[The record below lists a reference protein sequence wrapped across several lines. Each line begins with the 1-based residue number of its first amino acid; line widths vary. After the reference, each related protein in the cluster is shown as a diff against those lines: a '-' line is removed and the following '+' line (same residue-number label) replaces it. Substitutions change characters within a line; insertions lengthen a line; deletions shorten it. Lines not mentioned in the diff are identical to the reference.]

1 MTVTEIKRTE
11 PKSYTAVV
19 DLTTRAIESARREKG
34 LADFRTVTD
43 DSDAISVDELPESCR
58 RAVDACGWTSLTPV
72 QRRAIPLM
80 LRGED
85 LMVQSQTGSGKT
97 GAFLIPLF
105 EQIDPDR
112 RETQVLILSPT
123 RELARQIHAE
133 YDRMRPSDNRYH
145 AALVYGGVRYQKQ
158 LDDLSAGAP
167 VVIGTPGRVL
177 DHLEQRAFSLSGLRT
192 FILDEA
198 DEMLSMGF
206 YPAMMKLARYLPDE
220 RASCMFSATIP
231 VRVQGLA
238 KQFLTNPVFVPLSA
252 GSEAVDTMDHRY
264 FVVPAMDKDRALIRL
279 IEMENPES
287 AIIFANTRREVDYV
301 TRFLKNYGHD
311 ADGLSGDLS
320 QSQREIVMGDL
331 KSNRLRFLVSTDVA
345 ARGIDI
351 SDLSHV
357 FMYDVPQD
365 PEYYIHRSGR
375 TARAGKSG
383 VVLVLATLDTERALQ
398 AMAKRY
404 AVDLNKSELPTEA
417 AVTER
422 VGERL
427 TILLEEQFRGLRNLE
442 RERMQ
447 RFIDLA
453 KDLANEEPEL
463 IAMLLDRLYHD
474 QLHQSD
480 ERREAAETREQ
491 SARKN
496 PPPAGSD
503 DGSSGPKRGRSRNK
517 RRDR

>member
-1 MTVTEIKRTE
+1 MADSSQNES
-11 PKSYTAVV
+11 KSYTAVV
-19 DLTTRAIESARREKG
+19 DLTSRAIETERRERG
-34 LADFRTVTD
+34 LADFRTAGEDAREIGVD
-43 DSDAISVDELPESCR
+43 DLPGR
-58 RAVDACGWTSLTPV
+58 ARAAVDAAGWPTLTPV
-72 QRRAIPLM
+72 QRRTIPL
-80 LRGED
+80 LLDRED
-85 LMVQSQTGSGKT
+85 VIVQSQTGSGKT
-97 GAFLIPLF
+97 GAFLIPLLDR
-105 EQIDPDR
+105 IDPDH
-112 RETQVLILSPT
+112 RETQALILAPT

-133 YDRMRPSDNRYH
+133 YERMRPRDERYH

-158 LDDLSAGAP
+158 FADLAAGAP

-177 DHLEQRAFSLSGLRT
+177 DHLDRRAFSLDRLNT

-206 YPAMMKLARYLPDE
+206 YPAMMKLKRYLPE
-220 RASCMFSATIP
+220 KRNSCMFSATIP

-238 KQFLTNPVFVPLSA
+238 RQFLADPVFVPLSS
-252 GSEAVDTMDHRY
+252 GKEAVDTMEHRY
-264 FVVPAMDKDRALIRL
+264 FVIPAMDRDRALIRQ

-287 AIIFANTRREVDYV
+287 AIIFTNTRREVDYV
-301 TRFLKNYGHD
+301 AQFLKNYGHD
-311 ADGLSGDLS
+311 ADALSGDLS
-320 QSQREIVMGDL
+320 QAQREVVMSDL
-331 KSNRLRFLVSTDVA
+331 KAGKLRFLVSTDVA

-383 VVLVLATLDTERALQ
+383 IVIVLATMETERALQ

-404 AVDLNKSELPTEA
+404 AVDLRKNELPTED

-442 RERMQ
+442 RERMS
-447 RFIDLA
+447 RFVKLA
-453 KDLANEEPEL
+453 KSLADEEPEL
-463 IAMLLDRLYHD
+463 IAMLLDRLYHE
-474 QLHQSD
+474 QLHAAD
-480 ERREAAETREQ
+480 EDQE
-491 SARKN
+491 SATGDIPEDSGS
-496 PPPAGSD
+496 PPPR
-503 DGSSGPKRGRSRNK
+503 RGR
-517 RRDR
+517 RRGGRRK

>member
-1 MTVTEIKRTE
+1 MSNQKEKAH
-11 PKSYTAVV
+11 SYTEVI
-19 DLTTRAIESARREKG
+19 DLTSRAIETERRERG
-34 LADFRTVTD
+34 LADFRTAGD
-43 DSDAISVDELPESCR
+43 DAAEVSIEELSPAVR
-58 RAVDACGWTSLTPV
+58 DAVDRVGWPSLTPV
-72 QRRAIPLM
+72 QQRSIPLM
-80 LRGED
+80 LEGED
-85 LMVQSQTGSGKT
+85 VMVQSQTGSGKT
-97 GAFLIPLF
+97 GAFLLPLF
-105 EQIDPDR
+105 ERIDPER
-112 RETQVLILSPT
+112 RETQVLVLAPT

-133 YDRMRPSDNRYH
+133 YDRMRPDDDRYH

-158 LDDLSAGAP
+158 LDDLAAGAP

-177 DHLEQRAFSLSGLRT
+177 DHLERRAFSLSRLDT

-206 YPAMMKLARYLPDE
+206 YPAMMKLKRYLPEE
-220 RASCMFSATIP
+220 RSSCMFSATIP
-231 VRVQGLA
+231 VRVQSLA
-238 KQFLTNPVFVPLSA
+238 QQFLSDPVFVPLSS
-252 GSEAVDTMDHRY
+252 GKEAVDTMDHRY

-287 AIIFANTRREVDYV
+287 AIIFTNTRKEVDYV
-301 TRFLKNYGHD
+301 AQFLKNYGHN

-320 QSQREIVMGDL
+320 QAQREVVMGDL
-331 KSNRLRFLVSTDVA
+331 RAGRLRFLVSTDVA

-383 VVLVLATLDTERALQ
+383 VVMVLATIDTERPLQ

-404 AVDLNKSELPTEA
+404 AVDMEKTDLPSES

-427 TILLEEQFRGLRNLE
+427 TVLLEERLRAMRNLE
-442 RERMQ
+442 RERMS
-447 RFIDLA
+447 RFVGLA
-453 KDLANEEPEL
+453 RQLADEEPEL
-463 IAMLLDRLYHD
+463 IAMLLDRLYHE
-474 QLHQSD
+474 QLHESPDSPPDQPRERQSESSSD
-480 ERREAAETREQ
+480 SDKKRRQ
-491 SARKN
+491 
-496 PPPAGSD
+496 G
-503 DGSSGPKRGRSRNK
+503 RGRGK
-517 RRDR
+517 RKRSD

>member
-1 MTVTEIKRTE
+1 MSEKEKPEST
-11 PKSYTAVV
+11 SYTAVV
-19 DLTTRAIESARREKG
+19 DLTSRAIETERRERG
-34 LADFRTVTD
+34 LADFRTAGE
-43 DSDAISVDELPESCR
+43 DAEEVSVDDLPDRVRECVES
-58 RAVDACGWTSLTPV
+58 AGWTSLTPV

-97 GAFLIPLF
+97 GAFLLPLF
-105 EQIDPDR
+105 EQIDPSR
-112 RETQVLILSPT
+112 RETQVLILAPT

-133 YDRMRPSDNRYH
+133 YDRMRPPGDDWH

-158 LDDLSAGAP
+158 LDDLGAGAP

-177 DHLEQRAFSLSGLRT
+177 DHLERRAFSLKGLNT
-192 FILDEA
+192 FVLDEA

-206 YPAMMKLARYLPDE
+206 FPAMMKLAEYLPSE
-220 RASCMFSATIP
+220 RTSCMFSATIP

-238 KQFLTNPVFVPLSA
+238 RQFLRDPVFVPLSS
-252 GSEAVDTMDHRY
+252 GKEAVDTMDHRY
-264 FVVPAMDKDRALIRL
+264 YVVPAMDKDRSLIRL

-287 AIIFANTRREVDYV
+287 AIIFTNTRREVDYV
-301 TRFLKNYGHD
+301 AQFLKNYGHN

-320 QSQREIVMGDL
+320 QAQREVVMGQL
-331 KSNRLRFLVSTDVA
+331 RVGGLRFLVSTDVA

-383 VVLVLATLDTERALQ
+383 VVMVLATLDTERPLQ

-404 AVDLNKSELPTEA
+404 AVDLHKAELPTEA

-427 TILLEEQFRGLRNLE
+427 TVLLEDRFRDLRNLE
-442 RERMQ
+442 RERMS
-447 RFIDLA
+447 RFVDLA
-453 KDLANEEPEL
+453 KQLAEEEPEL
-463 IAMLLDRLYHD
+463 IAMLLDRLYHE
-474 QLHQSD
+474 QLHEAPEGAGGGD
-480 ERREAAETREQ
+480 EDNRAGDESKPARPKGRRRE
-491 SARKN
+491 
-496 PPPAGSD
+496 
-503 DGSSGPKRGRSRNK
+503 RGRGGRGGGRK
-517 RRDR
+517 R